1 MKLKDIRREFQKGSL
16 TRKSVRTSPF
26 EQFNLWMDDAKNTD
40 EILDPNA
47 FAISSISENGRPHSR
62 MVLLKEFSES
72 GFVFFTNYESNKG
85 MEIENNPYVSFLF
98 YWEKLERQIR
108 IEGKLERLSDVES
121 DEYFNSR
128 PYSSRIGAWASAQ
141 SRKINNRAELEKKVA
156 KYIITYPLNPPRPE
170 HWGGFNLVPDY
181 FEFWQGRSSRIH
193 DRIIYELNNSSWDI
207 SRLSP

>member
-1 MKLKDIRREFQKGSL
+1 MKLKDIRREFQKGAL
-16 TRKSVRTSPF
+16 TRKSVNNSPF
-26 EQFNLWMDDAKNTD
+26 EQFNTWMDDAKNEK

-47 FAISSISENGRPHSR
+47 FAISSVSSNNRPHSR

-85 MEIENNPYVSFLF
+85 MEIINNPYVSFLF
-98 YWEKLERQIR
+98 YWDKLERQIR
-108 IEGKLERLSDVES
+108 IEGKLEKLSNADS
-121 DEYFNSR
+121 DEYYNSR

-141 SRKINNRAELEKKVA
+141 SRKIENRAELEKEIA
-156 KYIITYPLNPPRPE
+156 KYILKHPINPPRPE
-170 HWGGFNLVPDY
+170 HWGGFNLIPDY

-193 DRIIYELNNSSWDI
+193 DRIIYELSDNNWNI